1 MVPVKVRP
9 RTQED
14 QMPAVT
20 VENPL
25 VLPRLSRITAASGVP
40 RPANRI
46 VRAHQQKEGAG
57 IEIWRPFPGKVPL
70 AAADPFLLLDQA
82 GPMVNTPQSNLRTA
96 SQLAETRASS
106 R

>member
-1 MVPVKVRP
+1 
-9 RTQED
+9 
-14 QMPAVT
+14 MPAVT